1 MQTPSLKSF
10 LKPILYLVLF
20 FVILTCASKFGA
32 VYAVIAFL
40 AILAAIYIAK
50 RASILSL
57 MATFKFKKD
66 KQKAFDLFEKAYK
79 TGKMK
84 PQTALYYSY
93 LLLRDGRLEES
104 DKKFDEILS
113 QNKKALTET
122 DINNVHLNKTLV
134 KWKSGD
140 LKGALADAQ
149 SLYDNGYKTTALYG
163 VLGYWYDL
171 DGQYEKAL
179 EVNKEAY
186 DYNSDDL
193 IIADNLAQN
202 YFLLGDI
209 EKSHDMYVDI
219 LNKDPQFIEP
229 YYNFA
234 LVLDALGEY
243 DDALCELNNALE
255 MKEKFLSTVTHD
267 MVRAKIEEIKNK
279 KSN

>member
-10 LKPILYLVLF
+10 LMPILYFIIF
-20 FVILTCASKFGA
+20 FVIITYAARLGT
-32 VYAVIAFL
+32 VYGILAFLIILAVI
-40 AILAAIYIAK
+40 YIVK

-57 MATFKFKKD
+57 MATFKFKND
-66 KQKAFDLFEKAYK
+66 RQKAFELFEKAYK

-93 LLLRDGRLEES
+93 LLLRDGKLDES
-104 DKKFDEILS
+104 SKKFDEILS
-113 QNKKALTET
+113 KSKKALTET
-122 DINNVHLNKTLV
+122 DINNARLNKALV

-149 SLYDNGYKTTALYG
+149 TLYDEGYKTTALYG
-163 VLGYWYDL
+163 VLGYWYVL

-179 EVNKEAY
+179 EINKEAY
-186 DYNSDDL
+186 DYNADDL

-202 YFLLGDI
+202 YFLLGEI

-234 LVLDALGEY
+234 LVLEKIGDIDEAVDELETALT
-243 DDALCELNNALE
+243 

-267 MVRAKIEEIKNK
+267 MISKKLEELKNQK
-279 KSN
+279 KA

>member
-10 LKPILYLVLF
+10 LKPILSLVLF

-104 DKKFDEILS
+104 DKKFGEILS

-122 DINNVHLNKTLV
+122 DINNAYLNKTLV

-140 LKGALADAQ
+140 
-149 SLYDNGYKTTALYG
+149 
-163 VLGYWYDL
+163 
-171 DGQYEKAL
+171 
-179 EVNKEAY
+179 
-186 DYNSDDL
+186 
-193 IIADNLAQN
+193 
-202 YFLLGDI
+202 
-209 EKSHDMYVDI
+209 
-219 LNKDPQFIEP
+219 
-229 YYNFA
+229 
-234 LVLDALGEY
+234 
-243 DDALCELNNALE
+243 
-255 MKEKFLSTVTHD
+255 
-267 MVRAKIEEIKNK
+267 
-279 KSN
+279 

>member
-104 DKKFDEILS
+104 DKKFGEILS

-122 DINNVHLNKTLV
+122 DINNAYLNKTLV
-134 KWKSGD
+134 KWKS
-140 LKGALADAQ
+140 LIKG
-149 SLYDNGYKTTALYG
+149 K
-163 VLGYWYDL
+163 
-171 DGQYEKAL
+171 
-179 EVNKEAY
+179 
-186 DYNSDDL
+186 
-193 IIADNLAQN
+193 
-202 YFLLGDI
+202 
-209 EKSHDMYVDI
+209 
-219 LNKDPQFIEP
+219 
-229 YYNFA
+229 
-234 LVLDALGEY
+234 
-243 DDALCELNNALE
+243 LC
-255 MKEKFLSTVTHD
+255 
-267 MVRAKIEEIKNK
+267 
-279 KSN
+279 